1 MRVKEDVYDTLHGY
15 REDGHHDVTMVGNQY
30 MYMLHDILVSKS
42 NNNRENFRTWAKK
55 ADAIKKSEFQ
65 KGFQDK
71 MRVAYNLDGI
81 NNSDMDFLTDKSESA
96 KPSTILKRKTGLLLS
111 FNITPSIETLD
122 TSVSSESDA
131 AVVNEFVNNI
141 LNKSSYSKQIY
152 KAYDDA
158 LYFGTGVL
166 KVESDLMPKMYHK
179 VYKGISVSHVPIK
192 KFIADDSKTEIQE
205 MDFCGEVE
213 YVNGYRAYISLT
225 SEEQA
230 RYKASRECGL
240 RLFDASSITT
250 KFGDDAFINKFNSND
265 FSDPK
270 KFGERDTIGSEATL
284 ITIYVKDI
292 TSKKGEIIEFKILG
306 DVVVSATK
314 LKQTMFPYTSI
325 SFYEN
330 TDNFYGMSLLYLM
343 FDSYV
348 FHLRAKDNIET
359 NLLYASSPIYEV
371 DTTKI
376 TTDLD
381 TVNSALNIPGAAIPT
396 RGGNA
401 IERIGRSEL
410 TSEGIQAYQLSI
422 NELNDIGGMTDFNTG
437 ANSGSITTSGGISS
451 MINASNM
458 ITQVDIPTIEHF
470 HKTVLYLI
478 LQTIADY
485 QIDIK
490 AKIKSNTKS
499 GVSVKEISITSDMVD
514 NFDMVVKAD
523 SEQVNSQNALVA
535 LLQLLQMIPPDENG
549 TYDILRSSVI
559 TSMTDLLPVDSIT
572 KNKINKDV
580 TGALKTV
587 EDKKNSNRSEQIM
600 TALQGMYKVYGDR
613 MANLNPSDYVQ

>member
-587 EDKKNSNRSEQIM
+587 EDKKNSNRSEEIM